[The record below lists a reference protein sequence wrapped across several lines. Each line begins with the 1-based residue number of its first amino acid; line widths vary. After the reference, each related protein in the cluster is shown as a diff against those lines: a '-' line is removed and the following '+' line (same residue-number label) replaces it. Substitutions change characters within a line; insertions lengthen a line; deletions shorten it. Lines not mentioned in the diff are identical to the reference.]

1 MKGVYDHKKYEKK
14 NSNLTEGGDDST
26 DNSSTNVTKD
36 NLFFIE
42 KESDLKHQISLKRQ
56 VNSLK
61 EEKMVEEVKVEEPK
75 IEQKPPQS
83 IGKKP
88 VMLGKTKGVKFA
100 DPKEPGSNDNRMMQ
114 FK

>member
-42 KESDLKHQISLKRQ
+42 KEPDLKH
-56 VNSLK
+56 
-61 EEKMVEEVKVEEPK
+61 
-75 IEQKPPQS
+75 
-83 IGKKP
+83 
-88 VMLGKTKGVKFA
+88 
-100 DPKEPGSNDNRMMQ
+100 
-114 FK
+114 